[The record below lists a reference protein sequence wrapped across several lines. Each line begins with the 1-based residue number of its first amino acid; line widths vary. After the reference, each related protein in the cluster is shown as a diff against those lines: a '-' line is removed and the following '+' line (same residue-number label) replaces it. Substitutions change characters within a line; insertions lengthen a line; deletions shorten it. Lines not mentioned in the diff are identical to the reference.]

1 MMGYILPILL
11 LVRDYSFM
19 KVYRPMKVDSLH
31 KYVALHESLVK
42 EKSALEG
49 RLAQINQ
56 ALRGSVAAPA
66 RVAAEAPVA
75 AEAAAA
81 KPARRGR
88 KPSPGRRRGRGGR
101 GRSATGKSLKL
112 MALDVIRSKPL
123 TRQEIL
129 DAVKK
134 DGYVFSSTNP
144 LNSLSAMLYS
154 NKKVFK
160 VRDGKFSAV

>member
-1 MMGYILPILL
+1 
-11 LVRDYSFM
+11 M
-19 KVYRPMKVDSLH
+19 KADSLQ
-31 KYVALHESLVK
+31 KYVALHEALVK

-49 RLAQINQ
+49 RLTQINQ
-56 ALRGSVAAPA
+56 ALSGSVAVRTQVAAVAPA
-66 RVAAEAPVA
+66 AMP
-75 AEAAAA
+75 A

-88 KPSPGRRRGRGGR
+88 RASSGRPRGRGGR
-101 GRSATGKSLKL
+101 GRSTTGKSLKL
-112 MALDVIRSKPL
+112 MALEVIRSKPL

>member
-1 MMGYILPILL
+1 
-11 LVRDYSFM
+11 M
-19 KVYRPMKVDSLH
+19 KADSLH
-31 KYVALHESLVK
+31 KYVALHEALVK

-49 RLAQINQ
+49 RLDQINQ
-56 ALRGSVAAPA
+56 ALSGSVAART
-66 RVAAEAPVA
+66 RVAAVAPA
-75 AEAAAA
+75 AAAPAAA
-81 KPARRGR
+81 KPAPRGR
-88 KPSPGRRRGRGGR
+88 KASLSRRRGRGGR

-112 MALDVIRSKPL
+112 MALEVIRSKPL